1 MQRYLVTY
9 RSGKIF
15 REDARTES
23 IPRSKVLTT
32 DELKVM
38 LDEKNTE
45 DFHCV
50 VTNIEEI
57 WYLLKSVQ
65 MLNNKLAEA
74 LWYEKNKRCKP
85 SGKARW

>member
-57 WYLLKSVQ
+57 
-65 MLNNKLAEA
+65 
-74 LWYEKNKRCKP
+74 
-85 SGKARW
+85 